1 VRDLLLD
8 PEPAADGS
16 VLLVGAHADDLE
28 IGCGGTALRLVAT
41 HPGAHFHWVVLTSD
55 ATRVEEARSAAE
67 AVLAGAAKAMIVIK
81 NFRDG
86 FLPYSGG
93 EVKEFFEELKT
104 IVSPDLIFTHYGR
117 DAHQDHRL
125 VSELTRQTFRDHLIL
140 EYEVPKYDGDL
151 GQPNVFVELTEELC
165 REKMRILTEYF
176 RSQHDRKWF
185 REESFRSLMR
195 LRGIECNAAS
205 GSAEAFYGRKA
216 RLRV

>member
-1 VRDLLLD
+1 
-8 PEPAADGS
+8 
-16 VLLVGAHADDLE
+16 
-28 IGCGGTALRLVAT
+28 
-41 HPGAHFHWVVLTSD
+41 
-55 ATRVEEARSAAE
+55 
-67 AVLAGAAKAMIVIK
+67 
-81 NFRDG
+81 
-86 FLPYSGG
+86 
-93 EVKEFFEELKT
+93 
-104 IVSPDLIFTHYGR
+104 LIFTHHGR

-165 REKMRILTEYF
+165 REKMRILAENF